1 MTTSLAICYDRFG
14 PPLQVLYEKESSLEP
29 LQAGEVRLK
38 LLMASINPSDFGMIE
53 GTYGRLKEVFP
64 AVAGREGVGAVVELG
79 EGVTSVKKGDWVAM
93 PDSSGVWQD
102 YSTAQ
107 AERLMHLPKDV
118 PLEKLATSLINPP
131 TALRLLKDFVEL
143 VPGDWVIQNAGNSA
157 VGQCVVSLCKELGYK
172 SISVVRDLGSA
183 KMLKERGADHVVA
196 AESGYHKNIETLT
209 GGEPVRLALN
219 SVGGESAIHLVR
231 SLSPGGTHVTFGA
244 MTGEP
249 VRFPTRSLIFSDVS
263 LRGFWLD
270 QWIRAADKEK
280 VMEMYD
286 KVFTLIRSGVFNVCV
301 DRVSPLKDTL
311 GVLAHLVAGHE
322 GGRGKIL
329 LRGTH

>member
-14 PPLQVLYEKESSLEP
+14 PPLQVLYEKEISPRP
-29 LQAGEVRLK
+29 LKEGEVRLK

-53 GTYGRLKEVFP
+53 GTYGRLKEAFP
-64 AVAGREGVGAVVELG
+64 TVAGREGVGEVVELG
-79 EGVTSVKKGDWVAM
+79 GGVTAVKEGDWVAI
-93 PDSSGVWQD
+93 PDTSGVWQD
-102 YSTAQ
+102 YSIAQ
-107 AERLMHLPKDV
+107 AEGLMQFPKDL

-131 TALRLLKDFVEL
+131 TALRLLSGFADLK
-143 VPGDWVIQNAGNSA
+143 PGDWVIQNAGNSA
-157 VGQCVVSLCKELGYK
+157 VGQCVVALCKELGYK
-172 SISVVRDLGSA
+172 SISVVRDLSSE
-183 KMLKERGADHVVA
+183 KMLKERGADHVVQGG
-196 AESGYHKNIETLT
+196 SGYHKDIEALT
-209 GGEPVRLALN
+209 GGGAVRLALN

-231 SLSPGGTHVTFGA
+231 SLSPGGTHVTFGG

-270 QWIRAADKEK
+270 QWLRSADREK
-280 VMEMYD
+280 VAEMYD
-286 KVFTLIRSGVFNVCV
+286 IVFTLIRSGVFNVCV

-311 GVLAHLVAGHE
+311 EVLARLVAGH